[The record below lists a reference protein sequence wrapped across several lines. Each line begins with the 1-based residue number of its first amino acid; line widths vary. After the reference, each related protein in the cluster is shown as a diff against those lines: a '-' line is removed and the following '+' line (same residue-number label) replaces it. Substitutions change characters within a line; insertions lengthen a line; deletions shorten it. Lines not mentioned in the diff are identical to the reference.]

1 MEQRWLCWVS
11 SLTWRSIFPLQMY
24 TWIFKTCTFSAF
36 LYMFLVKRH
45 ELYTLGRSRY
55 KRNTWQFFVPLYIL
69 YVSPNDHLSFF
80 PWNETG
86 FQQMTV
92 DLKGAATAVKH
103 RGFRRGTK
111 HLFEVV
117 PVKVGAAHIQ
127 KGSGK
132 VVNLGRTWLSTF
144 IFSEK
149 RCRFFS
155 MPKQNWE
162 VV

>member
-1 MEQRWLCWVS
+1 
-11 SLTWRSIFPLQMY
+11 MY
-24 TWIFKTCTFSAF
+24 TWIFKTCKISTF
-36 LYMFLVKRH
+36 LYMFLVKRQK
-45 ELYTLGRSRY
+45 LYVLRRSRY

-69 YVSPNDHLSFF
+69 YASPNDHLSFF

-132 VVNLGRTWLSTF
+132 VVNFWAGLDFRLLF
-144 IFSEK
+144 FPRK
-149 RCRFFS
+149 DAVFFLCRIKTGKLYS
-155 MPKQNWE
+155 WK
-162 VV
+162 